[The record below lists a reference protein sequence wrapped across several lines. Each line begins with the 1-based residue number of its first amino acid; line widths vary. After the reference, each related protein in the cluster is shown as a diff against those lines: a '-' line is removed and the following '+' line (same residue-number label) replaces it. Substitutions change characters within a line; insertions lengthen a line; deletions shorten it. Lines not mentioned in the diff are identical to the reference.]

1 MTDFMSPSCL
11 SSSSYTSFSERHLG
25 SHHLFSS
32 STEPESVGRQALI
45 QTLDDSIS
53 SDEQNV
59 QNLLKAF
66 DISVRD
72 IQRVDSE
79 PSLPAP
85 PFPELILDIPTTS
98 TPLRAKNT
106 DRRHPFLSTPLRL
119 KHFSKLSP
127 TILRGLLRSPSVR
140 ADSSDGSLSD
150 DLASDYF
157 FDDDAALVPESPVAR
172 VFPADKENPAK
183 SADSDF
189 FGRAGGPMTP
199 PLTGRIPEC
208 AKLPSLSYAPL
219 QRSMDF
225 EDTSPLKNG
234 GGLKPGAAD
243 PEEFVSPFPSP
254 PLETERH
261 SVFLPTQHHSMPAAT
276 IEQFRRVIDEL
287 GGPSSRKS
295 ISERRDA
302 PPLPKVHVKPRVHI
316 PSPISPPGKK
326 AGFLEV
332 EFAGL
337 LLERAENEDDEAE
350 ELSRMVDR
358 LRHLAE
364 CRRVLARVIK
374 D

>member
-1 MTDFMSPSCL
+1 MDQISPSCL
-11 SSSSYTSFSERHLG
+11 SSSSYTSFSERYIG

-45 QTLDDSIS
+45 QTLNDSIL

-79 PSLPAP
+79 SFLPAP
-85 PFPELILDIPTTS
+85 QFPELILDIPTTS

-140 ADSSDGSLSD
+140 ADSSDGSFSD
-150 DLASDYF
+150 EQASDYF
-157 FDDDAALVPESPVAR
+157 VDDAALVPESPVAR
-172 VFPADKENPAK
+172 VFPAAEKENGK

-189 FGRAGGPMTP
+189 FRRAGPMTP
-199 PLTGRIPEC
+199 PLTGRIPDC
-208 AKLPSLSYAPL
+208 DKLPSLSYTPL
-219 QRSMDF
+219 ERFLDF
-225 EDTSPLKNG
+225 EESSPFKH
-234 GGLKPGAAD
+234 AAD
-243 PEEFVSPFPSP
+243 LKFVSPLPSP

-261 SVFLPTQHHSMPAAT
+261 SSILSTQHHSMPAAT

-287 GGPSSRKS
+287 EGPSRKS

-316 PSPISPPGKK
+316 PSPISPPAKK
-326 AGFLEV
+326 AGLLEV

-364 CRRVLARVIK
+364 CRRVLARAIQ